1 MLWIAMLLSL
11 STISIWDY
19 AKRGTFLSI
28 DPAEYSLPELPL
40 ISPFETKC
48 EIFLSHALHL

>member
-1 MLWIAMLLSL
+1 MLLSL
-11 STISIWDY
+11 STISSWAY

-40 ISPFETKC
+40 ISPFKTECK
-48 EIFLSHALHL
+48 IFLSRALHL